1 MVYRRTRH
9 RSFAAA
15 LLAATLVWS
24 AHGTARAAPAD
35 DARTILDATGTQ
47 GGLIV
52 HLGCGDGRLTAARG
66 RLYLSMNGG
75 KVFCMGAKPW
85 TESRR
90 RKNDHEKLL
99 TS

>member
-1 MVYRRTRH
+1 MAGRINRDAFPERVATVP
-9 RSFAAA
+9 A
-15 LLAATLVWS
+15 LAAS
-24 AHGTARAAPAD
+24 AVSTADAEKLAACDLA
-35 DARTILDATGTQ
+35 
-47 GGLIV
+47 
-52 HLGCGDGRLTAARG
+52 HLPVFDGMAAARG